1 MNVYEIA
8 KLARQAAKAAMQDDS
23 SESGIPVWGVI
34 AYAHSKV
41 RQVAREH
48 GIHSVANDDSDRIV
62 REALD
67 EAEAEHDQG
76 KVFSE
81 YVDAISAGDEAVN
94 SRAGYEAF
102 RRQRLHRLN
111 IEEE

>member
-1 MNVYEIA
+1 M
-8 KLARQAAKAAMQDDS
+8 
-23 SESGIPVWGVI
+23 
-34 AYAHSKV
+34 
-41 RQVAREH
+41 AREH

-81 YVDAISAGDEAVN
+81 YVDSMPTS